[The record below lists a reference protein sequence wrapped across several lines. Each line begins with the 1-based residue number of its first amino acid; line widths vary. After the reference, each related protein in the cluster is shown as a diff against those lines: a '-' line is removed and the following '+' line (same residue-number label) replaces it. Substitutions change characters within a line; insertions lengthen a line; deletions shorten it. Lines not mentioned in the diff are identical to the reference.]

1 MIQKNEQDS
10 LVQVILTTNSPF
22 IISDVLREDVK
33 YIDDGQNIHMLLT
46 KNFFMNYT
54 IGEYSR
60 QLINDISC
68 FLSNKEKEKSGKNS
82 KLVEYLNETDD
93 AYEVLNFLIGKIGEP
108 IYRIRL
114 KKLLDEWQEAR
125 QSTKEWKIQE
135 LERQRRMID
144 EQIKRIRGEE

>member
-1 MIQKNEQDS
+1 MISVVFSQIKRKKS
-10 LVQVILTTNSPF
+10 LV
-22 IISDVLREDVK
+22 
-33 YIDDGQNIHMLLT
+33 
-46 KNFFMNYT
+46 
-54 IGEYSR
+54 
-60 QLINDISC
+60 
-68 FLSNKEKEKSGKNS
+68 KNS
-82 KLVEYLNETDD
+82 KLLEYLNETDD

-135 LERQRRMID
+135 LERQRQMID